1 MLGYLRQIV
10 LLAQNKKTEATQVT
24 LPITLTETNTIKI
37 INQMISGTTENSV
50 LPDGQMLDKLEP
62 FWLLLAQMKQDNSVT
77 PVSEFQQIINKGSY
91 KKNISSILDYYNG
104 VAAMRLGKKDMART
118 AWLKAKNNGFMETHL
133 TLNQDYLLL
142 EQLVILAEEEKW
154 YELIN
159 AINSLPNK
167 TKELEIVKELAGFA
181 CYYIGYQAA
190 QEGKWEIATRYWRRA
205 SEQNNSCR
213 LSQNL
218 ALAEEALE
226 NWVAAAAAWR
236 EMLKRRSRKAT
247 SANHLTD
254 SQVAAIWKRAAECYK
269 KTRDIDNIEEH
280 TTCLKNALKYAEND
294 LELRIDIVDTLRAN
308 DQEKAA
314 SNELKRI
321 LAIAP
326 NNIDALLRL
335 GEMASN
341 KYDIDEAID
350 IWKQILA
357 IDPKHKD
364 AKEALAS
371 DYVKKAEHITPTRKR
386 ISFLEDTL
394 KQLPEHPKLLLLL
407 AKATDYVQTGKSVI
421 EIFLRAYKAAIKDI
435 ELVSEIFHELV
446 HIKEASAEIEKIMAE
461 INQRPGLMPDFWISQ
476 GHGALQCQLGIE
488 WGQVFFD
495 EAIKLSEETKIK
507 SKADVFLEVFLAM
520 HVKKLPLQQLNVLR
534 TYYLQRI
541 QSELPDKGL
550 LEYVAAFDAFHD
562 KKDVKEAQRL
572 FKEAR
577 QRANKA
583 NEPALVE
590 KIKETEENISHSSKR
605 SDFLDDVP
613 VDVLMRLMARFP
625 DGPPKSLDKL
635 SKQDMKD
642 FEALMELMG
651 GLPDE
656 IF

>member
-1 MLGYLRQIV
+1 QL
-10 LLAQNKKTEATQVT
+10 T
-24 LPITLTETNTIKI
+24 LSETNTLKI
-37 INQMISGTTENSV
+37 IDQTIFGTKQNGV
-50 LPDGQMLDKLEP
+50 LPNGQMLGNLDQ
-62 FWLLLAQMKQDNSVT
+62 FWLLLTQMKQDDNAA
-77 PVSEFQQIINKGSY
+77 PVSELQQIISKGGY
-91 KKNISSILDYYNG
+91 KKTISSILDYYNG
-104 VAAMRLGKKDMART
+104 IAAMRLGKKDMARA
-118 AWLKAKNNGFMETHL
+118 AWIKAKNAGFIETHL

-142 EQLVILAEEEKW
+142 DQLVILAKEEKW
-154 YELIN
+154 HELIN

-167 TKELEIVKELAGFA
+167 TKELEIVKELASFA
-181 CYYIGYQAA
+181 YYYLGYQSAG
-190 QEGKWEIATRYWRRA
+190 EGKWEIAARYWRRA

-226 NWVAAAAAWR
+226 NWVAAAEAWR
-236 EMLKRRSRKAT
+236 EMLKRRSRKTT
-247 SANHLTD
+247 SANHLND

-294 LELRIDIVDTLRAN
+294 LELRIDIVDTLRVN

-341 KYDIDEAID
+341 NDNIDEAID
-350 IWKQILA
+350 IWKQILV
-357 IDPKHKD
+357 IDPKHKE

-371 DYVKKAEHITPTRKR
+371 DYVEKAEHITLGRKR
-386 ISFLEDTL
+386 ISFLEIAL

-407 AKATDYVQTGKSVI
+407 AKATDYVKTGKPVI

-435 ELVSEIFHELV
+435 ELVGEIFHELV
-446 HIKEASAEIEKIMAE
+446 HVKEAGAEIEKIMAE

-476 GHGALQCQLGIE
+476 GHNALQCQLGIE
-488 WGQVFFD
+488 WSQVFFD
-495 EAIKLSEETKIK
+495 EAIKLSEQTNIR
-507 SKADVFLEVFLAM
+507 SKADVLMEVFLAM
-520 HVKKLPLQQLNVLR
+520 HVKKLPLEQLNVLR

-550 LEYVAAFDAFHD
+550 LEYIAGFDAFHA

-577 QRANKA
+577 QKAHKA
-583 NEPALVE
+583 NEPAVVE
-590 KIKETEENISHSSKR
+590 KIKEIEETISR
-605 SDFLDDVP
+605 SGKKSFFLDDMSDVP

-625 DGPPKSLDKL
+625 DGPPKNLNKL
-635 SKQDMKD
+635 SRQDMKD
-642 FEALMELMG
+642 FEELMELMG